1 MMRLGL
7 FITIICLA
15 FGLGSLA
22 SAQSS
27 SGVVNSHQN
36 PFENLEAMTGRVLI
50 IIDEHK
56 DGYPA
61 NEDAYFEALNT
72 LMTGFVDFDF
82 VAKKVMGRYAKS
94 SSKEQR
100 VRFETA
106 FRQGLVETY
115 GRGLMSYGN
124 EKIVLINKQALADIE
139 QRCLQRNLSHKDWI
153 CDERR
158 MGLTAGGDA
167 LYMHC
172 LPADIGDE
180 VTPGVMAK
188 HTVNVA
194 REANWK
200 LYVIMALLAGAK
212 LRDVNER
219 LDKLEK

>member
-7 FITIICLA
+7 FITIMCLA
-15 FGLGSLA
+15 FGLGSLS
-22 SAQSS
+22 SAQSP
-27 SGVVNSHQN
+27 SGVVNSQQN
-36 PFENLEAMTGRVLI
+36 PFENIEAMTGRLLI

-61 NEDAYFEALNT
+61 NQDAYFLALNT

-124 EKIVLINKQALADIE
+124 EKIVLINKQALAE
-139 QRCLQRNLSHKDWI
+139 KQRRVIAKQEIRSEAAVYPLQYLMYQKKATGEWN
-153 CDERR
+153 
-158 MGLTAGGDA
+158 
-167 LYMHC
+167 
-172 LPADIGDE
+172 
-180 VTPGVMAK
+180 V
-188 HTVNVA
+188 VNVTLNGIDLSKTFA
-194 REANWK
+194 SQFLNASRKSSGNIDQVIENWLSGPK
-200 LYVIMALLAGAK
+200 
-212 LRDVNER
+212 
-219 LDKLEK
+219 

>member
-27 SGVVNSHQN
+27 SGVVNSQQN
-36 PFENLEAMTGRVLI
+36 PFENIEAMTGRLLI

-94 SSKEQR
+94 SSREQR

-124 EKIVLINKQALADIE
+124 EKIVLINKQALAE
-139 QRCLQRNLSHKDWI
+139 KQRRVIAKQEIRSEAAVYPLQYLMYQKKATGEWN
-153 CDERR
+153 
-158 MGLTAGGDA
+158 
-167 LYMHC
+167 
-172 LPADIGDE
+172 
-180 VTPGVMAK
+180 V
-188 HTVNVA
+188 VNVTLNGIDLSKTFA
-194 REANWK
+194 SQFLNASRKSSGNIDQVIENWLSGPK
-200 LYVIMALLAGAK
+200 
-212 LRDVNER
+212 
-219 LDKLEK
+219 

>member
-1 MMRLGL
+1 MRLGL

-27 SGVVNSHQN
+27 SGVVNSQQN
-36 PFENLEAMTGRVLI
+36 PFENIEAMTGRLLI

-124 EKIVLINKQALADIE
+124 EKIVLINKQALAE
-139 QRCLQRNLSHKDWI
+139 KQRRVIAKQEIRSEAAVYPLQYLMYKKKATGEWN
-153 CDERR
+153 
-158 MGLTAGGDA
+158 
-167 LYMHC
+167 
-172 LPADIGDE
+172 
-180 VTPGVMAK
+180 V
-188 HTVNVA
+188 VNVTLNGIDLSKTFA
-194 REANWK
+194 SQFLNASRKSSGNIDQVIENWLSGPK
-200 LYVIMALLAGAK
+200 
-212 LRDVNER
+212 
-219 LDKLEK
+219 

>member
-27 SGVVNSHQN
+27 SGVVNSQQN
-36 PFENLEAMTGRVLI
+36 PFENIEAMTGRLLI

-124 EKIVLINKQALADIE
+124 EKIVLINKQALAE
-139 QRCLQRNLSHKDWI
+139 KQRRVIAKQEIRSEAAVYPLQYLMYQKKATGEWN
-153 CDERR
+153 
-158 MGLTAGGDA
+158 
-167 LYMHC
+167 
-172 LPADIGDE
+172 
-180 VTPGVMAK
+180 V
-188 HTVNVA
+188 VNVTLNGIDLSKTFA
-194 REANWK
+194 SQFLNASRKASGNIDQVIENWLSGPK
-200 LYVIMALLAGAK
+200 
-212 LRDVNER
+212 
-219 LDKLEK
+219 

>member
-1 MMRLGL
+1 MRLGL

-27 SGVVNSHQN
+27 SGVVNSQQN
-36 PFENLEAMTGRVLI
+36 PFENIEAMTGRLLI

-94 SSKEQR
+94 SSREQR

-124 EKIVLINKQALADIE
+124 EKIVLINKQALAE
-139 QRCLQRNLSHKDWI
+139 KQRRVIAKQEIRSEAAVYPLQYLMYQKKATGEWN
-153 CDERR
+153 
-158 MGLTAGGDA
+158 
-167 LYMHC
+167 
-172 LPADIGDE
+172 
-180 VTPGVMAK
+180 V
-188 HTVNVA
+188 VNVTLNGIDLSKTFA
-194 REANWK
+194 SQFLNASRKSSGNIDQVIENWLSGPK
-200 LYVIMALLAGAK
+200 
-212 LRDVNER
+212 
-219 LDKLEK
+219 

>member
-1 MMRLGL
+1 MRLGL

-27 SGVVNSHQN
+27 SGVVNSQQN
-36 PFENLEAMTGRVLI
+36 PFENIEAMTGRLLI

-124 EKIVLINKQALADIE
+124 EKIVLINKQALAE
-139 QRCLQRNLSHKDWI
+139 KQRRVIAKQEIRSEAAVYPLQYLMYQKKATGEWN
-153 CDERR
+153 
-158 MGLTAGGDA
+158 
-167 LYMHC
+167 
-172 LPADIGDE
+172 
-180 VTPGVMAK
+180 V
-188 HTVNVA
+188 VNVTLNGIDLSKTFA
-194 REANWK
+194 SQFLNASRKSSGNIDQVIENWLSGPK
-200 LYVIMALLAGAK
+200 
-212 LRDVNER
+212 
-219 LDKLEK
+219 

>member
-7 FITIICLA
+7 FITIMCLA
-15 FGLGSLA
+15 FGLGSLS
-22 SAQSS
+22 SAQSP
-27 SGVVNSHQN
+27 SGVVNSQQN
-36 PFENLEAMTGRVLI
+36 PFENIEAMTGRLLI

-124 EKIVLINKQALADIE
+124 EKIVLINKQALAE
-139 QRCLQRNLSHKDWI
+139 KQRRVIAKQEIRSEAAVYPLQYLMYQKKATGEWN
-153 CDERR
+153 
-158 MGLTAGGDA
+158 
-167 LYMHC
+167 
-172 LPADIGDE
+172 
-180 VTPGVMAK
+180 V
-188 HTVNVA
+188 VNVTLNGIDLSKTFASQFLNAA
-194 REANWK
+194 RKSSGNIDQVIENW
-200 LYVIMALLAGAK
+200 L
-212 LRDVNER
+212 
-219 LDKLEK
+219 

>member
-27 SGVVNSHQN
+27 SGVVNSQQN
-36 PFENLEAMTGRVLI
+36 PFENIEAMTGKLLI

-94 SSKEQR
+94 SSREQR

-124 EKIVLINKQALADIE
+124 EKIVLINKQALAE
-139 QRCLQRNLSHKDWI
+139 KQRRVIAKQEIRSEAAVYPLQYLMYQKKATGEWN
-153 CDERR
+153 
-158 MGLTAGGDA
+158 
-167 LYMHC
+167 
-172 LPADIGDE
+172 
-180 VTPGVMAK
+180 V
-188 HTVNVA
+188 VNVTLNGIDLSKTFA
-194 REANWK
+194 SQFLNASRKSSGNIDQVIENWLSGPK
-200 LYVIMALLAGAK
+200 
-212 LRDVNER
+212 
-219 LDKLEK
+219 

>member
-27 SGVVNSHQN
+27 SGVVNSQQN
-36 PFENLEAMTGRVLI
+36 PFENIEAMTGRLLI

-82 VAKKVMGRYAKS
+82 VAKKVMGRYAQS

-124 EKIVLINKQALADIE
+124 EKIVLINKQALAE
-139 QRCLQRNLSHKDWI
+139 KQRRVIAKQEIRSEAAVYPLQYLMYQKKATGEWN
-153 CDERR
+153 
-158 MGLTAGGDA
+158 
-167 LYMHC
+167 
-172 LPADIGDE
+172 
-180 VTPGVMAK
+180 V
-188 HTVNVA
+188 VNVTLNGIDLSKTFA
-194 REANWK
+194 SQFLNASRKSSGNIDQVIENWLSGPK
-200 LYVIMALLAGAK
+200 
-212 LRDVNER
+212 
-219 LDKLEK
+219 

>member
-27 SGVVNSHQN
+27 NGVVNSQQN
-36 PFENLEAMTGRVLI
+36 PFENIEAMTGRLLI

-124 EKIVLINKQALADIE
+124 EKIVLINKQALAE
-139 QRCLQRNLSHKDWI
+139 KQRRVIAKQEIRSEAAVYPLQYLMYQKKATGEWN
-153 CDERR
+153 
-158 MGLTAGGDA
+158 
-167 LYMHC
+167 
-172 LPADIGDE
+172 
-180 VTPGVMAK
+180 V
-188 HTVNVA
+188 VNVTLNGIDLSKTFA
-194 REANWK
+194 SQFLNASRKSSGNIDQVIENWLSGPK
-200 LYVIMALLAGAK
+200 
-212 LRDVNER
+212 
-219 LDKLEK
+219 

>member
-27 SGVVNSHQN
+27 SGVVNSQQN
-36 PFENLEAMTGRVLI
+36 PFENIEAMTGRLLI

-124 EKIVLINKQALADIE
+124 EKIVLINKQALAE
-139 QRCLQRNLSHKDWI
+139 KQRRVIAKQEIRSEAAVYPLQYLMYQKKATGEWN
-153 CDERR
+153 
-158 MGLTAGGDA
+158 
-167 LYMHC
+167 
-172 LPADIGDE
+172 
-180 VTPGVMAK
+180 V
-188 HTVNVA
+188 VNVTLNGIDLSKIFA
-194 REANWK
+194 SQFLNASRKSSGNIDQVIENWLSGPK
-200 LYVIMALLAGAK
+200 
-212 LRDVNER
+212 
-219 LDKLEK
+219 

>member
-27 SGVVNSHQN
+27 SGVVNSQQN
-36 PFENLEAMTGRVLI
+36 PFENIEAMTGRLLI

-94 SSKEQR
+94 SSREQR

-124 EKIVLINKQALADIE
+124 EKIVLINKQALAE
-139 QRCLQRNLSHKDWI
+139 KQRRVIAKQEIRSEAAVYPLQYLMYQKKATGEWN
-153 CDERR
+153 
-158 MGLTAGGDA
+158 
-167 LYMHC
+167 
-172 LPADIGDE
+172 
-180 VTPGVMAK
+180 V
-188 HTVNVA
+188 VNVTLNGIDLSKTFA
-194 REANWK
+194 SQFLNASRKASGNIDQVIENWLSGPK
-200 LYVIMALLAGAK
+200 
-212 LRDVNER
+212 
-219 LDKLEK
+219 

>member
-1 MMRLGL
+1 MRLGL

-27 SGVVNSHQN
+27 SGVVNSQQN
-36 PFENLEAMTGRVLI
+36 PFENIEAMTGGLLI

-124 EKIVLINKQALADIE
+124 EKIVLINKQALAE
-139 QRCLQRNLSHKDWI
+139 KQRRVIAKQEIRSEAAVYPLQYLMYQKKATGEWN
-153 CDERR
+153 
-158 MGLTAGGDA
+158 
-167 LYMHC
+167 
-172 LPADIGDE
+172 
-180 VTPGVMAK
+180 V
-188 HTVNVA
+188 VNVTLNGIDLSKTFA
-194 REANWK
+194 SQFLNASRKSSGNIDQVIENWLSGPK
-200 LYVIMALLAGAK
+200 
-212 LRDVNER
+212 
-219 LDKLEK
+219 

>member
-7 FITIICLA
+7 FITIMCLA
-15 FGLGSLA
+15 FGLGSLS
-22 SAQSS
+22 SAQSP
-27 SGVVNSHQN
+27 SGVVNSQQN
-36 PFENLEAMTGRVLI
+36 PFENIEAMTGRLLI

-61 NEDAYFEALNT
+61 NQDAYFLALNT

-124 EKIVLINKQALADIE
+124 EKIVLINKQALAE
-139 QRCLQRNLSHKDWI
+139 KQRRVIAKQEIRSEAAVYPLQYLMYQKKATGEWN
-153 CDERR
+153 
-158 MGLTAGGDA
+158 
-167 LYMHC
+167 
-172 LPADIGDE
+172 
-180 VTPGVMAK
+180 V
-188 HTVNVA
+188 VNVTLNGIDLSKTFASQFLNAA
-194 REANWK
+194 RKSSGNIDQVIENWLSGPK
-200 LYVIMALLAGAK
+200 
-212 LRDVNER
+212 
-219 LDKLEK
+219 

>member
-1 MMRLGL
+1 MRLGL

-27 SGVVNSHQN
+27 SGVVNSQQN
-36 PFENLEAMTGRVLI
+36 PFENIEAMTGRLLI

-94 SSKEQR
+94 SSREQR

-124 EKIVLINKQALADIE
+124 EKIVLINKQALAE
-139 QRCLQRNLSHKDWI
+139 KQRRVIAKQEIRSEAAVYPLQYLMYQKKATGEWN
-153 CDERR
+153 
-158 MGLTAGGDA
+158 
-167 LYMHC
+167 
-172 LPADIGDE
+172 
-180 VTPGVMAK
+180 V
-188 HTVNVA
+188 VNVTLNGIDLSKTFASQFLNAA
-194 REANWK
+194 RKSSGNIDQVIENWLSGSK
-200 LYVIMALLAGAK
+200 
-212 LRDVNER
+212 
-219 LDKLEK
+219 

>member
-27 SGVVNSHQN
+27 SGVVNSQQN
-36 PFENLEAMTGRVLI
+36 PFENIEAMTGRLLI

-124 EKIVLINKQALADIE
+124 EKIVLINKQALAE
-139 QRCLQRNLSHKDWI
+139 KQRRVIAKQEIRSEAAVYPLQYLMYQKKATGEWN
-153 CDERR
+153 
-158 MGLTAGGDA
+158 
-167 LYMHC
+167 
-172 LPADIGDE
+172 
-180 VTPGVMAK
+180 V
-188 HTVNVA
+188 VNVTLNGIDLSKTFA
-194 REANWK
+194 SQFLNASRKSSGNIDQVIENWLSGPK
-200 LYVIMALLAGAK
+200 
-212 LRDVNER
+212 
-219 LDKLEK
+219 

>member
-27 SGVVNSHQN
+27 SGVVNSQQN
-36 PFENLEAMTGRVLI
+36 PFENIEAMTGRLLI

-94 SSKEQR
+94 SSREQR

-124 EKIVLINKQALADIE
+124 EKIVLINKQALAE
-139 QRCLQRNLSHKDWI
+139 KQRRVIAKQEIRSEAAVYPLQYLMYQKKATGEWN
-153 CDERR
+153 
-158 MGLTAGGDA
+158 
-167 LYMHC
+167 
-172 LPADIGDE
+172 
-180 VTPGVMAK
+180 V
-188 HTVNVA
+188 VNVTLNGIDLSKIFA
-194 REANWK
+194 SQFLNASRKSSGNIDQVIENWLSGPK
-200 LYVIMALLAGAK
+200 
-212 LRDVNER
+212 
-219 LDKLEK
+219 

>member
-27 SGVVNSHQN
+27 SGVVNSQQN
-36 PFENLEAMTGRVLI
+36 PFENIEAMTGRLLI

-124 EKIVLINKQALADIE
+124 EKIVLINKQALAE
-139 QRCLQRNLSHKDWI
+139 KQRRVIAKQEIRSEAAVYPLQYLMYQKKATGEWN
-153 CDERR
+153 
-158 MGLTAGGDA
+158 
-167 LYMHC
+167 
-172 LPADIGDE
+172 
-180 VTPGVMAK
+180 V
-188 HTVNVA
+188 VNVTLNGIDLSKTFASQFLNAA
-194 REANWK
+194 RKSSGNIDQVIENWLSGPK
-200 LYVIMALLAGAK
+200 
-212 LRDVNER
+212 
-219 LDKLEK
+219 

>member
-27 SGVVNSHQN
+27 SGVVNSQQN
-36 PFENLEAMTGRVLI
+36 PFENIEAMTGKLLI

-124 EKIVLINKQALADIE
+124 EKIVLINKQALAE
-139 QRCLQRNLSHKDWI
+139 KQRRVIAKQEIRSEAAVYPLQYLMYQKKATGEWN
-153 CDERR
+153 
-158 MGLTAGGDA
+158 
-167 LYMHC
+167 
-172 LPADIGDE
+172 
-180 VTPGVMAK
+180 V
-188 HTVNVA
+188 VNVTLNGIDLSKTFA
-194 REANWK
+194 SQFLNASRKSSGNIDQVIENWLSGPK
-200 LYVIMALLAGAK
+200 
-212 LRDVNER
+212 
-219 LDKLEK
+219 

>member
-1 MMRLGL
+1 MRLGL
-7 FITIICLA
+7 FITIMCLA
-15 FGLGSLA
+15 FGLGSLS
-22 SAQSS
+22 SAQSP
-27 SGVVNSHQN
+27 SGVVNSQQN
-36 PFENLEAMTGRVLI
+36 PFENIEAMTGRLLI

-124 EKIVLINKQALADIE
+124 EKIVLINKQALAE
-139 QRCLQRNLSHKDWI
+139 KQRRVIAKQEIRSEAAVYPLQYLMYQKKATGEWN
-153 CDERR
+153 
-158 MGLTAGGDA
+158 
-167 LYMHC
+167 
-172 LPADIGDE
+172 
-180 VTPGVMAK
+180 V
-188 HTVNVA
+188 VNVTLNGIDLSKTFA
-194 REANWK
+194 SQFLNASRKSSGNIDQVIENWLSGPK
-200 LYVIMALLAGAK
+200 
-212 LRDVNER
+212 
-219 LDKLEK
+219 

>member
-27 SGVVNSHQN
+27 SGVVNSQQN
-36 PFENLEAMTGRVLI
+36 PFENIEAMTGRLLI

-124 EKIVLINKQALADIE
+124 EKIVLINKQALAE
-139 QRCLQRNLSHKDWI
+139 KQRRVIAKQEIRSEAAVYPLQYLMYQKKATGEWN
-153 CDERR
+153 
-158 MGLTAGGDA
+158 
-167 LYMHC
+167 
-172 LPADIGDE
+172 
-180 VTPGVMAK
+180 V
-188 HTVNVA
+188 VNVTLNGIDLSKTFA
-194 REANWK
+194 SQFLNASRKSSGNIDQVIENWLSGSK
-200 LYVIMALLAGAK
+200 
-212 LRDVNER
+212 
-219 LDKLEK
+219 

>member
-7 FITIICLA
+7 FISIICLA

-27 SGVVNSHQN
+27 SGVVNSQQN
-36 PFENLEAMTGRVLI
+36 PFENIEAMTGKLLI

-124 EKIVLINKQALADIE
+124 EKIVLINKQALAE
-139 QRCLQRNLSHKDWI
+139 KQRRVIAKQEIRSEAAVYPLQYLMYQKKATGEWN
-153 CDERR
+153 
-158 MGLTAGGDA
+158 
-167 LYMHC
+167 
-172 LPADIGDE
+172 
-180 VTPGVMAK
+180 V
-188 HTVNVA
+188 VNVTLNGIDLSKTFA
-194 REANWK
+194 SQFLNASRKASGNIDQVIENWLSGPK
-200 LYVIMALLAGAK
+200 
-212 LRDVNER
+212 
-219 LDKLEK
+219 

>member
-1 MMRLGL
+1 MRLGL

-27 SGVVNSHQN
+27 SGVVNSQQN
-36 PFENLEAMTGRVLI
+36 PFENIEAMTGRLLI

-124 EKIVLINKQALADIE
+124 EKIVLINKQALAE
-139 QRCLQRNLSHKDWI
+139 KQRRVIAKQEIRSEAAVYPLQYLMYHKKATGEWN
-153 CDERR
+153 
-158 MGLTAGGDA
+158 
-167 LYMHC
+167 
-172 LPADIGDE
+172 
-180 VTPGVMAK
+180 V
-188 HTVNVA
+188 VNVTLNGIDLSKTFA
-194 REANWK
+194 SQFLNASRKSSGNIDQVIENWLSGPK
-200 LYVIMALLAGAK
+200 
-212 LRDVNER
+212 
-219 LDKLEK
+219 

>member
-1 MMRLGL
+1 MRLGL

-27 SGVVNSHQN
+27 SGVVNSQQN
-36 PFENLEAMTGRVLI
+36 PFENIEAMTGRLLI

-61 NEDAYFEALNT
+61 NQDAYFLALNT

-124 EKIVLINKQALADIE
+124 EKIVLINKQALAE
-139 QRCLQRNLSHKDWI
+139 KQRRVIAKQEIRSEAAVYPLQYLMYQKKATGEWN
-153 CDERR
+153 
-158 MGLTAGGDA
+158 
-167 LYMHC
+167 
-172 LPADIGDE
+172 
-180 VTPGVMAK
+180 V
-188 HTVNVA
+188 VNVTLNGIDLSKTFA
-194 REANWK
+194 SQFLNASRKSSGNIDQVIENWLSGPK
-200 LYVIMALLAGAK
+200 
-212 LRDVNER
+212 
-219 LDKLEK
+219 

>member
-27 SGVVNSHQN
+27 SGVVNSQQN
-36 PFENLEAMTGRVLI
+36 PFENIEAMTGRLLI

-61 NEDAYFEALNT
+61 NQDAYFLALNT

-124 EKIVLINKQALADIE
+124 EKIVLINKQALAE
-139 QRCLQRNLSHKDWI
+139 KQRRVIAKQEIRSEAAVYPLQYLMYQKKATGEWN
-153 CDERR
+153 
-158 MGLTAGGDA
+158 
-167 LYMHC
+167 
-172 LPADIGDE
+172 
-180 VTPGVMAK
+180 V
-188 HTVNVA
+188 VNVTLNGIDLSKTFA
-194 REANWK
+194 SQFLNASRKSSGNIDQVIENWLSGPK
-200 LYVIMALLAGAK
+200 
-212 LRDVNER
+212 
-219 LDKLEK
+219 

>member
-1 MMRLGL
+1 MRLGL

-27 SGVVNSHQN
+27 SGVVNSQQN
-36 PFENLEAMTGRVLI
+36 PFENIEAMTGRLLI

-94 SSKEQR
+94 SSREQR

-124 EKIVLINKQALADIE
+124 EKIVLINKQALAE
-139 QRCLQRNLSHKDWI
+139 KQRRVIAKQEIRSEAAVYPLQYLMYQKKATGEWN
-153 CDERR
+153 
-158 MGLTAGGDA
+158 
-167 LYMHC
+167 
-172 LPADIGDE
+172 
-180 VTPGVMAK
+180 V
-188 HTVNVA
+188 VNVTLNGIDLSKTFA
-194 REANWK
+194 SQFLNASRKASGNIDQVIENWLSGPK
-200 LYVIMALLAGAK
+200 
-212 LRDVNER
+212 
-219 LDKLEK
+219 

>member
-7 FITIICLA
+7 FITIMCLA
-15 FGLGSLA
+15 FGLGSLS
-22 SAQSS
+22 SAQSP
-27 SGVVNSHQN
+27 SGVVNSQQN
-36 PFENLEAMTGRVLI
+36 PFENIEAMTGRLLI

-124 EKIVLINKQALADIE
+124 EKIVLINKQALAE
-139 QRCLQRNLSHKDWI
+139 KQRRVIAKQEIRSEAAVYPLQYLMYQKKATGEWN
-153 CDERR
+153 
-158 MGLTAGGDA
+158 
-167 LYMHC
+167 
-172 LPADIGDE
+172 
-180 VTPGVMAK
+180 V
-188 HTVNVA
+188 VNVTLNGIDLSKTFA
-194 REANWK
+194 SQFLNASRKSSGNIDQVIENWLSGPK
-200 LYVIMALLAGAK
+200 
-212 LRDVNER
+212 
-219 LDKLEK
+219 

>member
-1 MMRLGL
+1 MRLGL
-7 FITIICLA
+7 FISIICLA

-27 SGVVNSHQN
+27 SGVVNSQQN
-36 PFENLEAMTGRVLI
+36 PFENIEAMTGKLLI

-124 EKIVLINKQALADIE
+124 EKIVLINKQALAE
-139 QRCLQRNLSHKDWI
+139 KQRRVIAKQEIRSEAAVYPLQYLMYQKKATGEWN
-153 CDERR
+153 
-158 MGLTAGGDA
+158 
-167 LYMHC
+167 
-172 LPADIGDE
+172 
-180 VTPGVMAK
+180 V
-188 HTVNVA
+188 VNVTLNGIDLSKTFA
-194 REANWK
+194 SQFLNASRKASGNIDQVIENWLSGPK
-200 LYVIMALLAGAK
+200 
-212 LRDVNER
+212 
-219 LDKLEK
+219 